1 MLALE
6 EAQRIVLENA
16 APRPTSRVD
25 LLQALGGILAEE
37 VTADRDQPE
46 FDRSAMD
53 GYAVHSEDV
62 EAAPA
67 TLDLHPGVIA
77 AGGWPVFGL
86 DRGRAAR
93 IMTGAPLPQGADAV
107 QMIEE
112 TQVEGGRVKI
122 FKGVEKWE
130 HVRRRG
136 EDLREGEVAVA
147 AGTRITPAVLGVLA
161 SFGCATVRVYD
172 PPIVGVMTTGSEL
185 VEYNE
190 VPGPGQIRN
199 SNSLALLGLLYR
211 HGIEGGYIGKIPDEI
226 EQIVEALT
234 RGIESAD
241 LLLVT
246 GGASEGDFDLVAAAL
261 ARIGATVFFHK
272 VAIKPGKPVSFA
284 KRGGKA
290 IFSLPG
296 NPVSAVVAFHLLV
309 DPYIRKI
316 TGSADPLPRVY
327 RGRLARPFT
336 KGGARRHFVPA
347 VCRNAPMGL
356 EAEPLEF
363 RGSGDMVAFAKAN
376 CMIVVAE
383 GDVTLE
389 AGADVEIQLLE
400 DPRA

>member
-6 EAQRIVLENA
+6 DAQRIVLENA

-25 LLQALGGILAEE
+25 VLQALGGNLAEDIR
-37 VTADRDQPE
+37 ADRDQPE

-53 GYAVHSEDV
+53 GYAVHSEDL
-62 EAAPA
+62 ETAPA
-67 TLDLHPGVIA
+67 TLALLRGVIA
-77 AGGWPVFGL
+77 AGCWPELRL
-86 DRGRAAR
+86 DRGHAAR

-112 TQVEGGRVKI
+112 TQVEDGGVR
-122 FKGVEKWE
+122 FYKGVEKWE

-147 AGTRITPAVLGVLA
+147 AGTRITPAVMGVLA
-161 SFGCATVRVYD
+161 SFGCATVSVYD
-172 PPIVGVMTTGSEL
+172 PPVVGVMTTGSEL

-199 SNSLALLGLLYR
+199 SNSLALLSLLYR

-226 EQIVEALT
+226 EQIVEALG

-246 GGASEGDFDLVAAAL
+246 GGASEGDFDLVSAAL

-284 KRGGKA
+284 RMGGKA

-327 RGRLARPFT
+327 RGRLARPFR
-336 KGGARRHFVPA
+336 KGGPRRHFVPA

-383 GDVTLE
+383 GDVALE
-389 AGADVEIQLLE
+389 TGADVEIQLLE